1 MKRLLL
7 LLVIMLLP
15 IVASADAVEIDGIYY
30 NLITKGKVAEVTENP
45 NKYSGDIVIP
55 ESVKY
60 NDVNYCV
67 IKIGYYAFG
76 NCKDLTSVTIG
87 NNVTEIGPSAFSS
100 SSGLTTVTIPNSVI
114 TISVY
119 AFYHC
124 TALTAVTIP
133 NSVTTIGDKA
143 FAGCTSLN
151 SIIIPN
157 SVITIGDDAFTGCTG
172 LTSLTI
178 GNNVTSIGIRGFAS
192 CKSLTSLTIPNSV
205 TSIGESAFVWCTGLT
220 TITIPNSVS
229 TISDSAFLGCSKL
242 TSVNIPNSV
251 EYIGQLAF
259 SECTGLTSVIIGK
272 GIKVIYNCAFAYCPE
287 ITDFYC
293 YAEQVPA
300 ISSQTF
306 MGSYIEYATLHV
318 PEKLVNAYKAI
329 EPWSSFKNIEKI
341 IMPEYKLTYLIG
353 SEVYK
358 SYEIEEGATITPEAE
373 PTKEGFT
380 FSGWSEIPATMPAHD
395 VTVNGSF
402 IVNKYKVTYIIGNE
416 VFSTEY
422 VEYGAAIVP
431 PNVDEK
437 EGFTFSGW
445 ADVPETMPAHDI
457 TIYGSFTSGITEIMM
472 AAQSNVHIYSP
483 NGKKIDR
490 LQKGLNIIVLAD
502 GTVKKI
508 VVK

>member
-1 MKRLLL
+1 M
-7 LLVIMLLP
+7 
-15 IVASADAVEIDGIYY
+15 
-30 NLITKGKVAEVTENP
+30 
-45 NKYSGDIVIP
+45 
-55 ESVKY
+55 
-60 NDVNYCV
+60 
-67 IKIGYYAFG
+67 
-76 NCKDLTSVTIG
+76 
-87 NNVTEIGPSAFSS
+87 
-100 SSGLTTVTIPNSVI
+100 
-114 TISVY
+114 
-119 AFYHC
+119 
-124 TALTAVTIP
+124 
-133 NSVTTIGDKA
+133 
-143 FAGCTSLN
+143 
-151 SIIIPN
+151 
-157 SVITIGDDAFTGCTG
+157 
-172 LTSLTI
+172 
-178 GNNVTSIGIRGFAS
+178 TSIGIRGFAS

-373 PTKEGFT
+373 STKEGFT

-402 IVNKYKVTYIIGNE
+402 IVNKYKVTYIIDNE